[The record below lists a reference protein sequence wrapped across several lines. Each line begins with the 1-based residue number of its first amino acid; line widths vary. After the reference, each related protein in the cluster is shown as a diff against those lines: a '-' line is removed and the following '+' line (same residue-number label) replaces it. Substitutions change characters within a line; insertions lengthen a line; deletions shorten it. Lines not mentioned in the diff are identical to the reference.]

1 MIQISNKVFYIG
13 TNDRKKHL
21 FENNWPLPNG
31 VAYNSYIIADEHP
44 ALVDT
49 LEYGSDPDYLS
60 NIDCAPGGRDLEY
73 PVLNPM
79 EPDHSN
85 INVQILRRYPSL
97 K

>member
-44 ALVDT
+44 ALIGT
-49 LEYGSDPDYLS
+49 GSGIYDRQPHG
-60 NIDCAPGGRDLEY
+60 AR
-73 PVLNPM
+73 
-79 EPDHSN
+79 
-85 INVQILRRYPSL
+85 SL
-97 K
+97 QHDR